1 MRVAFRMFL
10 AGLAALMPAMA
21 SAQRP
26 LEERQVAGWIFTP
39 SIRFGGA
46 WDDNILLADPDSNPP
61 SDYATPLSPSA
72 TLDYRGRRT
81 RISSG
86 YDGSF
91 LMYQTFGEL
100 NSSDHRV
107 RGTVEHRATP
117 RLLVFGEGD
126 WARVPTTDALLL
138 AGIPFFRVGS
148 RMGSA
153 GGGFEA
159 TLARHLVMR
168 GRYTLRTVDFEED
181 DEFVNANLLGGHAH
195 EAGVS
200 VARAI
205 SPRLTI
211 GAEYELR
218 RAIITDVDDR
228 VNSHTGSATIQYALT
243 PATTISGLLGV
254 SRLDAGLM
262 HEPRIGPAVRAG
274 IIHRAR
280 LLVLS
285 GSYQRSFIPS
295 FGFGGTFQNEE
306 WQGNVHVP
314 FARNRAYVDG
324 SVARFNNDPL
334 VATLQ
339 PSLRSVWL
347 SGTLGYRFTRWLSG
361 EGFFSQSNQNSQRA
375 GGDLGRRQF
384 GFRMHATKPMKL
396 D

>member
-1 MRVAFRMFL
+1 MRIALRVLLAVVA
-10 AGLAALMPAMA
+10 AMA
-21 SAQRP
+21 PATADAQR
-26 LEERQVAGWIFTP
+26 LTEERQVAGWIFTP
-39 SIRFGGA
+39 AVRFGGA
-46 WDDNILLADPDSNPP
+46 WDNNILLADPDSNPP
-61 SDYATPLSPSA
+61 SDYATPVSPSA

-81 RISSG
+81 RLSSG

-100 NSSDHRV
+100 NSSEHRV
-107 RGTVEHRATP
+107 RGVLEHRATP
-117 RLLVFGEGD
+117 RLMVFTEGD
-126 WARVPTTDALLL
+126 WARVPTTDALVLS
-138 AGIPFFRVGS
+138 GIPFFRIGS
-148 RMGSA
+148 RMASA
-153 GGGFEA
+153 GGGFES

-168 GRYTLRTVDFEED
+168 GRYTLRRVDFEED

-195 EAGVS
+195 EVGVS
-200 VARAI
+200 LNRAV
-205 SPRLTI
+205 SARLTV
-211 GAEYELR
+211 GTEYELR
-218 RAIITDVDDR
+218 RAIITDLDDR
-228 VNSHTGSATIQYALT
+228 VNSHTASGTVQYALT
-243 PATTISGLLGV
+243 PATTVSGLLGV
-254 SRLDAGLM
+254 SRLDAGLL
-262 HEPRIGPAVRAG
+262 HEPRTGPAVRAG

-285 GSYQRSFIPS
+285 ASYQRSFIPS

-334 VATLQ
+334 VENQQ

-347 SGTLGYRFTRWLSG
+347 SGTLGYRFTRWLSM
-361 EGFFSQSNQNSQRA
+361 EGFYSQSDQSSQRA
-375 GGDLGRRQF
+375 GGDLGRRQV